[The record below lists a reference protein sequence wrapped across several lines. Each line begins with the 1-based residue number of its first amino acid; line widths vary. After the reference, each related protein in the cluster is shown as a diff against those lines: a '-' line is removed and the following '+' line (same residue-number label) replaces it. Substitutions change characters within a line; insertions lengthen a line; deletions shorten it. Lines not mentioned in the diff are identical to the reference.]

1 MGKISLS
8 NIAEELAAKAGLSR
22 ENANNFAHAFV
33 DTIEKGLQA
42 DGVVKVKGLG
52 TFKLQEVSDRDSVD
66 VNTGERITIK
76 GYRKVTFT
84 PDTVMK
90 EFVNRPFA
98 HFEPTELNEGYPTDD
113 DFIAEQPTSEDLAEE
128 TIDIKEPVAE
138 STVTEEPETA
148 PIVVE
153 EPVAEEPVA
162 EPAPLSPTTQE
173 EPVVEPVA
181 TEDLTQEEP
190 TEEPVAPLTPTA
202 DYQSAP
208 EPMTEDPASTEQSA
222 PEQPVK
228 PRRRRGGLWV
238 CLILL
243 LLVAGVA
250 VSYVKGWLPSMMTF
264 HVEEPVSDMQ
274 DIQVKSDL
282 EEELK
287 AEWGEAPSE
296 APAAEAAAPAPTEDS
311 TATEQPTATE
321 RPSVEQP
328 AAPMSPTADYQSAQK
343 AATESQPAPKAEP
356 KSGVLTLTPAL
367 QAKAVKDITLADTTD
382 YTISGTM
389 LTHKLKSGETII
401 QLSNKY
407 YGDKRLWPYIVKHN
421 RMKNFNSVAIGQAI
435 QIPVLEAR

>member
-22 ENANNFAHAFV
+22 ESANNFAHAFV
-33 DTIEKGLQA
+33 DTVEKGLQA

-153 EPVAEEPVA
+153 EPVAE
-162 EPAPLSPTTQE
+162 PAPLSPTTQE

-181 TEDLTQEEP
+181 TEDLTQEAP
-190 TEEPVAPLTPTA
+190 TEEPAVTE
-202 DYQSAP
+202 
-208 EPMTEDPASTEQSA
+208 EPA

-287 AEWGEAPSE
+287 AEWGEAPAA
-296 APAAEAAAPAPTEDS
+296 APAAEAAAPAPTEES

-328 AAPMSPTADYQSAQK
+328 AAPMSPTADFQSAQK

-356 KSGVLTLTPAL
+356 KPGVLTLTPAL

-382 YTISGTM
+382 YTISGTI
-389 LTHKLKSGETII
+389 LTHRLKSGETII

-435 QIPVLEAR
+435 LIPVLEAR

>member
-33 DTIEKGLQA
+33 DTVEKGLQA

-98 HFEPTELNEGYPTDD
+98 HFEPTELNEGYPTDED
-113 DFIAEQPTSEDLAEE
+113 LVAEEPTSEDLAEE
-128 TIDIKEPVAE
+128 TIDVKDPA
-138 STVTEEPETA
+138 TEPE
-148 PIVVE
+148 
-153 EPVAEEPVA
+153 
-162 EPAPLSPTTQE
+162 Q
-173 EPVVEPVA
+173 
-181 TEDLTQEEP
+181 
-190 TEEPVAPLTPTA
+190 
-202 DYQSAP
+202 
-208 EPMTEDPASTEQSA
+208 
-222 PEQPVK
+222 
-228 PRRRRGGLWV
+228 
-238 CLILL
+238 
-243 LLVAGVA
+243 
-250 VSYVKGWLPSMMTF
+250 
-264 HVEEPVSDMQ
+264 
-274 DIQVKSDL
+274 
-282 EEELK
+282 
-287 AEWGEAPSE
+287 
-296 APAAEAAAPAPTEDS
+296 
-311 TATEQPTATE
+311 
-321 RPSVEQP
+321 PSVEQP
-328 AAPMSPTADYQSAQK
+328 AIEESIVEEPAVEEPAVEELATEQPAAEEPTAEEPVVIAEPV
-343 AATESQPAPKAEP
+343 ATEESAITDETASEPASEQPEAAPAVTEAPAPPKAQP
-356 KSGVLTLTPAL
+356 KPGVLTLTPAL

-389 LTHKLKSGETII
+389 QTHKLKSGETII

>member
-22 ENANNFAHAFV
+22 ESANNFAHAFV
-33 DTIEKGLQA
+33 DTVEKGLQA

-128 TIDIKEPVAE
+128 TIDIKEPIAE
-138 STVTEEPETA
+138 STVTEDPETA
-148 PIVVE
+148 PIVV
-153 EPVAEEPVA
+153 EEPVA

-173 EPVVEPVA
+173 EPVAEPVA
-181 TEDLTQEEP
+181 TEDLTQEET
-190 TEEPVAPLTPTA
+190 TEEPVA
-202 DYQSAP
+202 
-208 EPMTEDPASTEQSA
+208 TEDPASTEQSA
-222 PEQPVK
+222 PVQPVK

-287 AEWGEAPSE
+287 AEWGEAP
-296 APAAEAAAPAPTEDS
+296 AAAPAPTEES

-343 AATESQPAPKAEP
+343 AATESQPAPKAESKP
-356 KSGVLTLTPAL
+356 GVLTLTPAL
-367 QAKAVKDITLADTTD
+367 QAKEIKDITLADTTD
-382 YTISGTM
+382 YTISGTL
-389 LTHKLKSGETII
+389 LTHRLKSGETII

-435 QIPVLEAR
+435 LIPVLEAR